1 MHYRNW
7 RKIILSATAIIS
19 AAALNGCATPK
30 HTNLLVFGT
39 NTVLGLKVGA
49 DATQTPSIQLAYARQ
64 ELVLMPLL
72 ANTSGKGAD
81 LTPCPSTAVGQDPPA
96 NVPVNCKFI
105 GRSATDDI
113 DSYSVLA
120 SFGAKGNASQ
130 SGGEAKAGGAIAQYF
145 ATGLAA
151 RVLATHGSS
160 LVAASESATTEAAS
174 ESIYASPEL
183 RAAIDTARDGV
194 VVREA
199 KRQIFRDAVAA
210 KIADSANYRER
221 LANIDKDLGL
231 NANDGFV
238 KGCSGAQSAAAC
250 AAAVKAGA
258 LVSYLDV
265 GEWEKALAAVL
276 K

>member
-105 GRSATDDI
+105 GQEGTNDT

-120 SFGAKGNASQ
+120 SFGAKFDAETTP
-130 SGGEAKAGGAIAQYF
+130 GGTSKAGGGIAQYF

-151 RVLATHGSS
+151 RTLAEKAG
-160 LVAASESATTEAAS
+160 
-174 ESIYASPEL
+174 
-183 RAAIDTARDGV
+183 
-194 VVREA
+194 
-199 KRQIFRDAVAA
+199 
-210 KIADSANYRER
+210 
-221 LANIDKDLGL
+221 
-231 NANDGFV
+231 
-238 KGCSGAQSAAAC
+238 
-250 AAAVKAGA
+250 AAAVAGGEAATVASPASAA
-258 LVSYLDV
+258 LIVRKGYASQVAMNL
-265 GEWEKALAAVL
+265 LAAVAVTDL
-276 K
+276 NLGQQLTALDNAAETGGRFTRACKQPTTKSACAGVIESYSTPALVGMPESKWQAAVAYQFQ